1 MMRWLV
7 WPRITVKYLT
17 DMALNPNKV
26 LKKYYSIKEVSEM
39 LEIPESTLRYW
50 EKEFKEISPKK
61 NAKGVRHYTVD
72 DIEQIK
78 LVNHLVKEKSLT
90 IKGAKTRM
98 KENPQKTTDTHE
110 IVERLKAVREELL
123 AILDE
128 LNATPPC
135 GQPL

>member
-1 MMRWLV
+1 M
-7 WPRITVKYLT
+7 T

-50 EKEFKEISPKK
+50 EKEFKEIKPKK
-61 NAKGVRHYTVD
+61 NANGVRHYTLD

-98 KENPQKTTDTHE
+98 KDNPQKTTDTHE
-110 IVERLKAVREELL
+110 VVERLKAVREELL

>member
-1 MMRWLV
+1 
-7 WPRITVKYLT
+7 LT

-50 EKEFKEISPKK
+50 EKEFKEINPKK
-61 NAKGVRHYTVD
+61 NANGVRHYTLD

>member
-1 MMRWLV
+1 
-7 WPRITVKYLT
+7 
-17 DMALNPNKV
+17 MALNPNKV
-26 LKKYYSIKEVSEM
+26 LKKYYSIKDVSEM

-50 EKEFKEISPKK
+50 EKEFKEIKPKK
-61 NAKGVRHYTVD
+61 NANGVRHYTLD

-98 KENPQKTTDTHE
+98 KENPQNTTDTHE